1 MLIFDLEDAI
11 APDAKASA
19 RDAVVAALIEGG
31 FGRRERVVRINGLA
45 TTWGREDIAAI
56 RAARPDAVLLPKV
69 DAAGPLA
76 SAAAALSGSVDAPI
90 ALWAMIETPRGVL
103 AAERVLAAAGPD
115 IGLTVAVFGGND
127 LLTDLRARA
136 VPGRAPLLPHLAACV
151 AAARSAGLDVLDGV
165 FNDVADGDGFARECE
180 QGRDFGFDG
189 KTLIH
194 PTQIAAANAAFAP
207 SVAEIA
213 WATSIV
219 DAFAAAGA
227 RVGVLSVDGR
237 MVERMHLAAA
247 RRTLA
252 LAAALA

>member
-19 RDAVVAALIEGG
+19 RDAVIAALVEGG
-31 FGRRERVVRINGLA
+31 FGRCERVVRINGLA
-45 TTWGREDIAAI
+45 TTWGRDDIAAI

-69 DAAGPLA
+69 DAAGPLV
-76 SAAAALSGSVDAPI
+76 AAAEALAGSDAPI

-103 AAERVLAAAGPD
+103 AAERAFAAAGPA

-127 LLTDLRARA
+127 LLTDLQARA
-136 VPGRAPLLPHLAACV
+136 VAGRAPLLPHLATCV

-165 FNDVADGDGFARECE
+165 FNDVADADGFARECE

-213 WATSIV
+213 WATAV
-219 DAFAAAGA
+219 VETFAAAGPH
-227 RVGVLSVDGR
+227 VGVLSVEGR
-237 MVERMHLAAA
+237 MVERLHLAAA